1 LDSSWAESPCSTV
14 PSERWRLKSGL
25 VGSSD
30 KGRRSVVGIVAMR
43 RLLVGTCARA

>member
-1 LDSSWAESPCSTV
+1 LDSSCAESPCSTV

-30 KGRRSVVGIVAMR
+30 KGRRSVLGIVAMR
-43 RLLVGTCARA
+43 GLLVGTRARA